1 MRRSQS
7 LLSIAFAATL
17 VSGCLGSVGTPEP
30 QTQTPTGGSGATA
43 GGSGTAGG
51 GGATSSAGG
60 GGTVAAAGGGGSS
73 SAGGGG
79 TVETPPPDAGPPAV
93 TGAIAIALD
102 KTTDTI
108 RLNESHSYTATI
120 TPSNGFSGSV
130 TLSLDNPPAGVTAT
144 FDPAA
149 LMVSSAP
156 ATVAVTIT
164 VASDM
169 ATPAASVPLSIKGTS
184 GEITSAASLGVMIPA
199 ELFVQIGKGVNIGTA
214 AAPNKTAFG
223 LYGMPVIEVAAGTKV
238 TWQNGDTINHEI
250 HSDGTLGIAHE
261 GGPLLANGG
270 NSYTQT
276 FSKAGTFTYRCHIH
290 PNMQGQIIVK

>member
-1 MRRSQS
+1 MRRSPYM
-7 LLSIAFAATL
+7 LSVAFAATL

-30 QTQTPTGGSGATA
+30 QTQTPTTGNGA
-43 GGSGTAGG
+43 SAGG
-51 GGATSSAGG
+51 GGSAAAGSGGSAGG

-79 TVETPPPDAGPPAV
+79 TVEAPPPDAGPPAL

-130 TLSLDNPPAGVTAT
+130 TLALDNPPAGVSAT

-149 LMVSSAP
+149 IMVSATP
-156 ATVAVTIT
+156 ATVAVTIS

-169 ATPAASVPLSIKGTS
+169 ATPAASVPLSIKGVS
-184 GEITSAASLGVMIPA
+184 GEITAAAALGVMIPA
-199 ELFVQIGKGVNIGTA
+199 ELYVQIPKGVNIGTA
-214 AAPNKTAFG
+214 AAPNMTAFG
-223 LYGMPVIEVAAGTKV
+223 KYGMPVIQVAAGTKV
-238 TWQNGDTINHEI
+238 TWVNGDTINHEI
-250 HSDGTLGIAHE
+250 HSGGGQGIAHE
-261 GGPLLANGG
+261 PGPLLANGG
-270 NSYTQT
+270 NAYSQT
-276 FSKAGTFTYRCHIH
+276 FSAKGTFTYRCHIH
-290 PNMQGQIIVK
+290 PNMEGQIIVQ